1 MSREVKY
8 YFDPETGDYS
18 DVIEPEEND
27 KKVRNKYHVM
37 KDGDPMELTEKEYE
51 AYLKEKIKNN
61 TESVYTY
68 ETIKPMSY
76 AEEQLRHAEEKDRT
90 FEPYY
95 RGREYFL
102 DEAKTIVCNDREN
115 QYGSPEDSFKLIA
128 ELWSAYLFNDNIGIL
143 SEKDVAIMMALLK
156 IARIASSRF
165 KEDSWIDA
173 IGYLAC
179 GAELDSAKRGNK

>member
-1 MSREVKY
+1 MGKKY
-8 YFDPETGDYS
+8 FWDLETGDY
-18 DVIEPEEND
+18 V
-27 KKVRNKYHVM
+27 
-37 KDGDPMELTEKEYE
+37 E
-51 AYLKEKIKNN
+51 ATSTTKRDDIIH
-61 TESVYTY
+61 
-68 ETIKPMSY
+68 ETVKPMSY

-102 DEAKTIVCNDREN
+102 DEAKTIVCNDRED

-128 ELWSAYLFNDNIGIL
+128 ELWSAYLFNDNVGSL
-143 SEKDVAIMMALLK
+143 SEKDVAIMMTLLK

-179 GAELDSAKRGNK
+179 GAELDSAKRGNNCE

>member
-1 MSREVKY
+1 MGKKY
-8 YFDPETGDYS
+8 FWDLETGDY
-18 DVIEPEEND
+18 V
-27 KKVRNKYHVM
+27 
-37 KDGDPMELTEKEYE
+37 E
-51 AYLKEKIKNN
+51 ATSTTKRDDIIH
-61 TESVYTY
+61 
-68 ETIKPMSY
+68 ETVKPMSY

-102 DEAKTIVCNDREN
+102 DEAKTIVCNDRED

-128 ELWSAYLFNDNIGIL
+128 ELWTAYLFNDNVGSL
-143 SEKDVAIMMALLK
+143 SEKDVAIMMTLLK

-179 GAELDSAKRGNK
+179 GAELDCDMRGNK